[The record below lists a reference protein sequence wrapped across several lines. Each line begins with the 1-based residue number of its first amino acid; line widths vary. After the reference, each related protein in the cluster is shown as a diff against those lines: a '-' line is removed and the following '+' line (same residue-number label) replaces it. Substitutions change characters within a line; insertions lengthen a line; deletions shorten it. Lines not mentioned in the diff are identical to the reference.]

1 MVNQKDKATRTPLYC
16 AVSMGAVKCVQLLM
30 SDGRTDPNIKPDY
43 NIFRD
48 APLMMAVKC
57 NRAEIVELLLRDKRT
72 EPNIKDGGYDGYDG
86 YGNTPLMHAI
96 KENLVDCVKVLF
108 IVRPASHYHYN

>member
-30 SDGRTDPNIKPDY
+30 RDDRTDPNIKPDY

-72 EPNIKDGGYDGYDG
+72 ELNIKDGGYDG

-108 IVRPASHYHYN
+108 LVRSAPHYHYN